1 MGVTPPPRV
10 AVVRLGCARND
21 VDADEL
27 EGRLAADGFAV
38 ADDDDAADIV
48 LVNTCGF
55 IAAAKKDSI
64 DAVLAAADSDARV
77 VVSGCLAERYG
88 SELAAELPEASAV
101 LSFDDYPQI
110 GERLRAVLAGESLAA
125 HEPRDRRHLLPI
137 SPIERS
143 TVPVSPPGH
152 AAVTRRAYAPV
163 MSVKLASGCD
173 RRCTFCAIPAFRGAF
188 VSRRPEDVIGECANL
203 VEQGVREIHL
213 VSENSTSY
221 GKDLGDIR
229 MLERLLPSL
238 GQVPGLVRV
247 RVQYLQPAE
256 IRPGLIDV
264 IAGAGGVASYFD
276 LSFQHASPRVL
287 RRMRRFG
294 GSDDFLALLDRI
306 RALDPLAGVR
316 TNVIVGFPGED
327 EADVA
332 ELEEFLSAARLDA
345 IGVFGYSDEDGTEA
359 VGLDGHVP
367 QDEVDDRVARIS
379 GLVDDLMAERARE
392 RVAQVVEVIVEGH
405 DDGAAFGHA
414 AHQGPDDGVTVLGGV
429 HEVGDVVRATVKDSD
444 GPDLVAAP

>member
-110 GERLRAVLAGESLAA
+110 GERLRAVLAGQSLAA

-152 AAVTRRAYAPV
+152 ATVTRRAYAPV

-367 QDEVDDRVARIS
+367 QAEVDDRVARIS

-392 RVAQVVEVIVEGH
+392 RVGQVVEVIVEGH

-414 AHQGPDDGVTVLGGV
+414 AHQGPDDGVTMLGGV

>member
-1 MGVTPPPRV
+1 MGVTPSPRV

-27 EGRLAADGFAV
+27 EGRLTADGFAL
-38 ADDDDAADIV
+38 ADDESADIV

-64 DAVLAAADSDARV
+64 DAVLAAADGDARV

-88 SELAAELPEASAV
+88 SDLAAELPEASAV

-110 GERLRAVLAGESLAA
+110 GDRLRAVLAGESLAA

-143 TVPVSPPGH
+143 TVPVSAPGH
-152 AAVTRRAYAPV
+152 GAMTRRAYAPV

-188 VSRRPEDVIGECANL
+188 VSRRPEDVIGECVDL

-256 IRPGLIDV
+256 IRPGLVEV
-264 IAGAGGVASYFD
+264 IAGTGGVAPYFD

-294 GSDDFLALLDRI
+294 GSDDFLALLERI
-306 RALDPLAGVR
+306 RAIDPDAGVR

-332 ELEEFLSAARLDA
+332 ELADFLAAARLDA

-359 VGLDGHVP
+359 VGLDGHLA
-367 QDEVDDRVARIS
+367 QEEVDDRVARIS
-379 GLVDDLMAERARE
+379 TLVDDLMAERAAE
-392 RVAQVVEVIVEGH
+392 RVGQVVEVIVEGH
-405 DDGAAFGHA
+405 DDGSAFGHA
-414 AHQGPDDGVTVLGGV
+414 AHQGPDDGVTVLTGV
-429 HEVGDVVRATVKDSD
+429 HDTGDVVRATIKDAD

>member
-1 MGVTPPPRV
+1 MGVTPSPRV

-27 EGRLAADGFAV
+27 QGRLAADGFEL
-38 ADDDDAADIV
+38 ADDEASADVV

-88 SELAAELPEASAV
+88 SELAAELPEAAAV
-101 LSFDDYPQI
+101 LSFDDYPLI
-110 GERLRAVLAGESLAA
+110 GDRLRAVLAGESLAA

-143 TVPVSPPGH
+143 TVPTSAPGH
-152 AAVTRRAYAPV
+152 ATLMRRAYSPV

-173 RRCTFCAIPAFRGAF
+173 RRCTFCAIPSFRGAF
-188 VSRRPEDVIGECANL
+188 VSRRPEDVIGECVGL

-229 MLERLLPSL
+229 MLERLLPAL

-247 RVQYLQPAE
+247 RAQYLQPAE
-256 IRPGLIDV
+256 IRPGLVEV
-264 IAGAGGVASYFD
+264 IAGTAGVASYFD

-294 GSDDFLALLDRI
+294 GSEDFLALIERI
-306 RALDPLAGVR
+306 RAIDPCAGIR

-327 EADVA
+327 AADMA

-359 VGLDGHVP
+359 VHLDGHLA
-367 QDEVDDRVARIS
+367 QEEVDERVARVAA
-379 GLVDDLMAERARE
+379 LADDVMADCAAAR
-392 RVAQVVEVIVEGH
+392 VGQVVEVIVEGH
-405 DDGAAFGHA
+405 DEGAAVGHA
-414 AHQGPDDGVTVLGGV
+414 AHQGPDDGLTVLSGV
-429 HEVGDVVRATVKDSD
+429 HDIGDVVRGTVKDAD

>member
-27 EGRLAADGFAV
+27 EGRLAADGFAL
-38 ADDDDAADIV
+38 ADEDGSADVV

-88 SELAAELPEASAV
+88 SELAAELPEAAAV

-110 GERLRAVLAGESLAA
+110 GDRLRAVLAGESIAA

-143 TVPVSPPGH
+143 TVPVSAPGH
-152 AAVTRRAYAPV
+152 SAMPRRAYAPV

-188 VSRRPEDVIGECANL
+188 VSRRPEDVLGECVDL

-256 IRPGLIDV
+256 IRPGLVDV
-264 IAGAGGVASYFD
+264 IAGTGGVASYFD

-294 GSDDFLALLDRI
+294 GSEDFLSLLERI
-306 RALDPLAGVR
+306 RAIDPLAGVR
-316 TNVIVGFPGED
+316 TNVIVGFPGEED
-327 EADVA
+327 ADVA
-332 ELEEFLSAARLDA
+332 ELEQFLEAARLDA

-359 VGLDGHVP
+359 VDLDGHLA
-367 QDEVDDRVARIS
+367 QDEVDDRVTRVSA
-379 GLVDDLMAERARE
+379 LVDDLMAERARE
-392 RVAQVVEVIVEGH
+392 RVGQVVEVIVEGH

-414 AHQGPDDGVTVLGGV
+414 AHQGPDDGVTVLSGV
-429 HEVGDVVRATVKDSD
+429 HEVGDVVRATVKDAD

>member
-110 GERLRAVLAGESLAA
+110 GERLRAVLGGESLVA

-152 AAVTRRAYAPV
+152 ATVTRRAYAPV

-276 LSFQHASPRVL
+276 LSFQHASTRVL

-367 QDEVDDRVARIS
+367 QAEVDDRVARIS
-379 GLVDDLMAERARE
+379 RLVDDLMAERARE

-414 AHQGPDDGVTVLGGV
+414 AHQGPDDGVTMLGGV

>member
-110 GERLRAVLAGESLAA
+110 GERLRAVLAGESLVA

-152 AAVTRRAYAPV
+152 ATVTRRAYAPV

-367 QDEVDDRVARIS
+367 QAEVDDRVARIS

-414 AHQGPDDGVTVLGGV
+414 AHQGPDDGMTTLGGV

>member
-1 MGVTPPPRV
+1 VGVTPPPRV

-110 GERLRAVLAGESLAA
+110 GERLRAVLAGDSLAA

-294 GSDDFLALLDRI
+294 GTEDFLGLLDAI
-306 RALDPLAGVR
+306 RARDPRAGVR
-316 TNVIVGFPGED
+316 TNVIVGFPGETEEDLD
-327 EADVA
+327 ELAA
-332 ELEEFLSAARLDA
+332 FLEAARLDA
-345 IGVFGYSDEDGTEA
+345 VGVFGYSDEEGTEA
-359 VGLDGHVP
+359 ASMEGHLP
-367 QDEVDDRVARIS
+367 EDEVERRTSRIAS
-379 GLVDDLMAERARE
+379 LVDELMLERAQE
-392 RVAQVVEVIVEGH
+392 RVGEDVELLVEEPGM
-405 DDGAAFGHA
+405 ARA
-414 AHQGPDDGVTVLGGV
+414 AHQGPDDAATLID
-429 HEVGDVVRATVKDSD
+429 ESYAVGDVVRAVVTGVE
-444 GPDLVAAP
+444 GVDLVAAAR

>member
-367 QDEVDDRVARIS
+367 QAEVDDRVARIS

-414 AHQGPDDGVTVLGGV
+414 AHQGPDDGVTMLGGV